1 MNNLSKEKEALFK
14 IILTAL
20 FAALCFVGVLI
31 RIPLPTGA
39 FVHLGNAMCI
49 LASLLIGGIYGGI
62 AGSLGMGL
70 FDLTHGYLGAGL
82 LRTFLLKFFMGLIA
96 GLVFK
101 LILKK
106 KLNVKKL
113 TIVFLVIIGLLFIT
127 LLTLSIVSYNNG
139 FVITYT
145 KNGELV
151 TKTVIIKWIIP
162 LFVGVMLILAVVDL
176 ILEKKFGKV
185 SNAAL
190 IAATCGVAFNTFGEV
205 YIKALLY
212 YWINSA
218 YGSFNDAYLYAVA
231 ELPATIITS
240 VLTVTIIGFI
250 YYPIYRAT
258 RDFNPIDYASKF
270 INDSDEESIAL
281 KEFEEE
287 IEKEKDAE
295 N

>member
-1 MNNLSKEKEALFK
+1 MTKEKKTLIK

-20 FAALCFVGVLI
+20 FSALCFIGVLI

-39 FVHLGNAMCI
+39 FVHLGNMICI
-49 LASLLIGGIYGGI
+49 LAALLIGGVYGGV

-82 LRTFLLKFFMGLIA
+82 LRTFILKFLMGLVA

-113 TIVFLVIIGLLFIT
+113 TIVFVIILGLLFVTSII
-127 LLTLSIVSYNNG
+127 LSVISYNNG

-145 KNGELV
+145 KNGEAV
-151 TKTVIIKWIIP
+151 TKTVVIKWIIP
-162 LFVGVMLILAVVDL
+162 LFIGVMFILGLIDL
-176 ILEKKFGKV
+176 LLEKKLGKV
-185 SNAAL
+185 AGAAL
-190 IAATCGVAFNTFGEV
+190 IAATCGVALNTLGEI
-205 YIKALLY
+205 YLKALLY
-212 YWINSA
+212 YWISSSYA
-218 YGSFNDAYLYAVA
+218 SFSDAYLYAIA

-240 VLTVTIIGFI
+240 VLTVSIIGFI

-258 RDFNPIDYASKF
+258 KDFNPIDYASQF
-270 INDSDEESIAL
+270 IEDKKDEDEEL
-281 KEFEEE
+281 DDE
-287 IEKEKDAE
+287 IKDAD
-295 N
+295 

>member
-1 MNNLSKEKEALFK
+1 MEKQKE
-14 IILTAL
+14 ILLKLVITAL
-20 FAALCFVGVLI
+20 FAALCFIGVLI

-39 FVHLGNAMCI
+39 FVHLGNMICI

-82 LRTFLLKFFMGLIA
+82 LRTFILKFLMGLTA

-113 TIVFLVIIGLLFIT
+113 TIILVILLGLAFIASVV
-127 LLTLSIVSYNNG
+127 LSVISYNNG

-145 KNGELV
+145 KNGEEV

-162 LFVGVMLILAVVDL
+162 LFIGVMLTLGVIDL
-176 ILEKKFGKV
+176 ILERKLGKV
-185 SNAAL
+185 AGAAL
-190 IAATCGVAFNTFGEV
+190 IAATCGVVLNTLGEV
-205 YIKALLY
+205 YLKALLY
-212 YWINSA
+212 YWINTSYA
-218 YGSFNDAYLYAVA
+218 SFNDAYLYAVA

-240 VLTVTIIGFI
+240 VLTVSIIGFI
-250 YYPIYRAT
+250 YWPIHKAT
-258 RDFNPIDYASKF
+258 KEFNPIDYASKF
-270 INDSDEESIAL
+270 IDEEKNEDSGIDKL
-281 KEFEEE
+281 ILEEE
-287 IEKEKDAE
+287 KNAE

>member
-1 MNNLSKEKEALFK
+1 MSKEKKILIK

-20 FAALCFVGVLI
+20 FSALCFIGVLI

-39 FVHLGNAMCI
+39 FVHLGNMICI
-49 LASLLIGGIYGGI
+49 LAALLIGGIYGGI

-82 LRTFLLKFFMGLIA
+82 LRTFILKFLMGLIA
-96 GLVFK
+96 GLIFK

-106 KLNVKKL
+106 KLSVKKL
-113 TIVFLVIIGLLFIT
+113 TIIFVSIIGLLFIT
-127 LLTLSIVSYNNG
+127 SIVLSVISYNNG

-162 LFVGVMLILAVVDL
+162 LFIGIMLVLGIIDL
-176 ILEKKFGKV
+176 VLEKKLGKV
-185 SNAAL
+185 AGAAL
-190 IAATCGVAFNTFGEV
+190 IGATAGVTINTLGEI
-205 YIKALLY
+205 YLKALLY
-212 YWINSA
+212 YLLNSA
-218 YGSFNDAYLYAVA
+218 YGSFNDAYLYAIA

-240 VLTVTIIGFI
+240 VLTVSIIGFI

-258 RDFNPIDYASKF
+258 KDFNPIDYASQF
-270 INDSDEESIAL
+270 IEEENNDDNEKDDEE
-281 KEFEEE
+281 
-287 IEKEKDAE
+287 
-295 N
+295 

>member
-1 MNNLSKEKEALFK
+1 MSKQKQALFK

-39 FVHLGNAMCI
+39 FVHLGNMICI
-49 LASLLIGGIYGGI
+49 LAALLIGGVYGGI

-96 GLVFK
+96 GLLFK
-101 LILKK
+101 LILKR

-113 TIVFLVIIGLLFIT
+113 TIIFVIILGLLFIT
-127 LLTLSIVSYNNG
+127 TLTLSIVSYNNG

-162 LFVGVMLILAVVDL
+162 LFVGVMLTLAIVDL
-176 ILEKKFGKV
+176 ALEKRIGKV
-185 SNAAL
+185 ASAAL
-190 IAATCGVAFNTFGEV
+190 IASSVAVAFNTFGEV

-212 YWINSA
+212 WWINSA

-250 YYPIYRAT
+250 YYPIYLAT
-258 RDFNPIDYASKF
+258 KSFNPLDYVTPL
-270 INDSDEESIAL
+270 IEENNDEENEE
-281 KEFEEE
+281 KELEE
-287 IEKEKDAE
+287 IKDAE
-295 N
+295 I

>member
-1 MNNLSKEKEALFK
+1 MTKEKKTLIK

-20 FAALCFVGVLI
+20 FSALCFIGVLI

-39 FVHLGNAMCI
+39 FVHLGNMICI

-82 LRTFLLKFFMGLIA
+82 LRTFILKFLMGFVA

-106 KLNVKKL
+106 KINVKKL
-113 TIVFLVIIGLLFIT
+113 TLIFVIILGLLFVTSIV
-127 LLTLSIVSYNNG
+127 LSVVSYNNG

-145 KNGELV
+145 KNGEVV
-151 TKTVIIKWIIP
+151 TKTVVIKWIIP
-162 LFVGVMLILAVVDL
+162 LFIGVMFVLGVIDL
-176 ILEKKFGKV
+176 ILEKKLGKV
-185 SNAAL
+185 AGAAL
-190 IAATCGVAFNTFGEV
+190 IAATCGVALNTLGEI
-205 YIKALLY
+205 YLKALLY
-212 YWINSA
+212 YWISSSYA
-218 YGSFNDAYLYAVA
+218 SFSDAYLYAIA

-240 VLTVTIIGFI
+240 VLTVSIIGFI

-258 RDFNPIDYASKF
+258 KDFNPIDYASQF
-270 INDSDEESIAL
+270 IEDKKDEDEEL
-281 KEFEEE
+281 DDE
-287 IEKEKDAE
+287 IKDAD
-295 N
+295 

>member
-1 MNNLSKEKEALFK
+1 MTNMSKQKQVLFK

-39 FVHLGNAMCI
+39 FVHLGNMICI
-49 LASLLIGGIYGGI
+49 LAALLIGGIYGGI

-82 LRTFLLKFFMGLIA
+82 LRTFLLKFFMGFIA
-96 GLVFK
+96 GALFK

-113 TIVFLVIIGLLFIT
+113 TIIFIVILGLLFIT

-162 LFVGVMLILAVVDL
+162 LLVGVLLLIAVLDI
-176 ILEKKFGKV
+176 ILEKKLGKI
-185 SNAAL
+185 SGAAL
-190 IAATCGVAFNTFGEV
+190 IAASAGVAFNTFGEV

-212 YWINSA
+212 WWINSA

-240 VLTVTIIGFI
+240 VLTVAIIGFI
-250 YYPIYRAT
+250 YFPIYLST
-258 RDFNPIDYASKF
+258 KSFNPLDYVTPL
-270 INDSDEESIAL
+270 IEEE
-281 KEFEEE
+281 KDDEE
-287 IEKEKDAE
+287 IEDDEEKDAE
-295 N
+295 I

>member
-1 MNNLSKEKEALFK
+1 MSKEKKILIK

-20 FAALCFVGVLI
+20 FSALCFIGVLI

-39 FVHLGNAMCI
+39 FVHLGNMICI
-49 LASLLIGGIYGGI
+49 LAALLIGGIYGGI

-82 LRTFLLKFFMGLIA
+82 LRTFILKFLMGLIA
-96 GLVFK
+96 GLIFK

-106 KLNVKKL
+106 KLNIKKL
-113 TIVFLVIIGLLFIT
+113 TIIFVSIIGLIFIT
-127 LLTLSIVSYNNG
+127 SIVLSVISYNNG

-162 LFVGVMLILAVVDL
+162 LFIGIMLVLGIIDL
-176 ILEKKFGKV
+176 VLEKKLGKV
-185 SNAAL
+185 AGAAL
-190 IAATCGVAFNTFGEV
+190 IGATAGVTINTLGEI
-205 YIKALLY
+205 YLKALLY
-212 YWINSA
+212 YLLNSA
-218 YGSFNDAYLYAVA
+218 YGSFNDAYLYAIA

-240 VLTVTIIGFI
+240 VLTVSIIGFI

-258 RDFNPIDYASKF
+258 KDFNPIDYASQF
-270 INDSDEESIAL
+270 IEEENNEDNEKDDEE
-281 KEFEEE
+281 
-287 IEKEKDAE
+287 
-295 N
+295 

>member
-1 MNNLSKEKEALFK
+1 MSKEKKILIK

-20 FAALCFVGVLI
+20 FSALCFIGVLI

-39 FVHLGNAMCI
+39 FVHLGNMICI
-49 LASLLIGGIYGGI
+49 LAALLIGGIYGGI

-82 LRTFLLKFFMGLIA
+82 LRTFILKFLMGLIA
-96 GLVFK
+96 GLIFK

-106 KLNVKKL
+106 KLNIKKL
-113 TIVFLVIIGLLFIT
+113 TIIFVSIIGLLFIT
-127 LLTLSIVSYNNG
+127 SIVLSVISYNNG

-162 LFVGVMLILAVVDL
+162 LFIGIMLVLGIIDL
-176 ILEKKFGKV
+176 VLEKKLGKV
-185 SNAAL
+185 AGAAL
-190 IAATCGVAFNTFGEV
+190 IGATAGVTINTLGEI
-205 YIKALLY
+205 YLKALLY
-212 YWINSA
+212 YLLNSA
-218 YGSFNDAYLYAVA
+218 YGSFNDAYLYAIA

-240 VLTVTIIGFI
+240 VLTVSIIGFI

-258 RDFNPIDYASKF
+258 KDFNPIDYASQF
-270 INDSDEESIAL
+270 IEEENNEDNEKDDEE
-281 KEFEEE
+281 
-287 IEKEKDAE
+287 
-295 N
+295 

>member
-1 MNNLSKEKEALFK
+1 MSKQKQALFK

-39 FVHLGNAMCI
+39 FVHLGNMICI
-49 LASLLIGGIYGGI
+49 LAALLIGGIYGGI

-82 LRTFLLKFFMGLIA
+82 LRTFLLKFFMGFIA
-96 GLVFK
+96 GALFK

-113 TIVFLVIIGLLFIT
+113 TIIFVIIIGLLFIT
-127 LLTLSIVSYNNG
+127 MLTLSIISYNNG

-162 LFVGVMLILAVVDL
+162 LFVGVMFTLAIVDL
-176 ILEKKFGKV
+176 ALEKKIGKV
-185 SNAAL
+185 ASAAL
-190 IAATCGVAFNTFGEV
+190 IASSVAVAFNTFGEV

-212 YWINSA
+212 WWINSA

-250 YYPIYRAT
+250 YFPIYLAT
-258 RDFNPIDYASKF
+258 KSFNPLDYVTPL
-270 INDSDEESIAL
+270 IEENNDEENEENEL
-281 KEFEEE
+281 EE
-287 IEKEKDAE
+287 IKDAE
-295 N
+295 I

>member
-1 MNNLSKEKEALFK
+1 MNNLSKQKEALFK

-39 FVHLGNAMCI
+39 FVHLGNTMCI
-49 LASLLIGGIYGGI
+49 LAALLIGGVYGGI

-70 FDLTHGYLGAGL
+70 FDLTHGYGGAGL
-82 LRTFLLKFFMGLIA
+82 VRTFLLKFFMGLIA
-96 GLVFK
+96 GLIFK

-106 KLNVKKL
+106 KLNVKKI
-113 TIVFLVIIGLLFIT
+113 TIIFVIIIGLLFIT

-162 LFVGVMLILAVVDL
+162 VLVGVVLILGIVDL
-176 ILEKKFGKV
+176 ILEKKLGVV
-185 SNAAL
+185 SGAAL
-190 IAATCGVAFNTFGEV
+190 IGATSGVAFNTFGEV

-258 RDFNPIDYASKF
+258 KDFNPIDYASKF
-270 INDSDEESIAL
+270 IDEETEAEI
-281 KEFEEE
+281 EFEKE

-295 N
+295 I

>member
-1 MNNLSKEKEALFK
+1 MTKEKKALIK

-20 FAALCFVGVLI
+20 FAALCFIGVLI

-39 FVHLGNAMCI
+39 FVHLGNMICI
-49 LASLLIGGIYGGI
+49 LAALLLGGIYGGV

-82 LRTFLLKFFMGLIA
+82 LRTFILKFLMGLVA

-113 TIVFLVIIGLLFIT
+113 TIIFVILLGLAFIASV
-127 LLTLSIVSYNNG
+127 TLSVISYNNG

-145 KNGELV
+145 KNGEVV

-162 LFVGVMLILAVVDL
+162 LFIGVMFTLGLIDL
-176 ILEKKFGKV
+176 FLEKKLGKV
-185 SNAAL
+185 AGAAL
-190 IAATCGVAFNTFGEV
+190 IAATCGVVLNTLGEV
-205 YIKALLY
+205 YLKALLY
-212 YWINSA
+212 YWINTSYA
-218 YGSFNDAYLYAVA
+218 SFNDAYLYAVA

-240 VLTVTIIGFI
+240 VLTVSIIGFI
-250 YYPIYRAT
+250 YWPIHKAT
-258 RDFNPIDYASKF
+258 KDFNPIDYASQF
-270 INDSDEESIAL
+270 LDEENN
-281 KEFEEE
+281 EETIDDE
-287 IEKEKDAE
+287 ETTIDNEKDAE
-295 N
+295 I

>member
-1 MNNLSKEKEALFK
+1 MGNNLSKQQQTLIKL
-14 IILTAL
+14 ILTAL
-20 FAALCFVGVLI
+20 FSALCFIGVLI

-39 FVHLGNAMCI
+39 FVHLGNMICI
-49 LASLLIGGIYGGI
+49 LASLLIGGIYGGV

-82 LRTFLLKFFMGLIA
+82 LRTFIIKFLMVFIA

-113 TIVFLVIIGLLFIT
+113 TIIFVIILGLLFIT
-127 LLTLSIVSYNNG
+127 AITLSVVSYNNG

-151 TKTVIIKWIIP
+151 TKTVVIKWIIP
-162 LFVGVMLILAVVDL
+162 LFIGIMLLIAIIDL
-176 ILEKKFGKV
+176 VLEKKLGKV
-185 SNAAL
+185 AGAAL
-190 IAATCGVAFNTFGEV
+190 IAASAGVLVNTLGEI
-205 YIKALLY
+205 YLKALLY
-212 YWINSA
+212 YWLNSA
-218 YGSFNDAYLYAVA
+218 YGSFSDAYYYAIA

-250 YYPIYRAT
+250 YYPIYRST
-258 RDFNPIDYASKF
+258 KDFNPIDYASKF
-270 INDSDEESIAL
+270 IEEEKDEEID
-281 KEFEEE
+281 E
-287 IEKEKDAE
+287 EKEALE

>member
-1 MNNLSKEKEALFK
+1 MSKEKKILIK

-20 FAALCFVGVLI
+20 FSALCFIGVLI

-39 FVHLGNAMCI
+39 FVHLGNMICI
-49 LASLLIGGIYGGI
+49 LAALLIGGIYGGI

-82 LRTFLLKFFMGLIA
+82 LRTFILKFLMGLIA
-96 GLVFK
+96 GLIFK

-106 KLNVKKL
+106 KLSVKKL
-113 TIVFLVIIGLLFIT
+113 TIIFVSIIGLLFIT
-127 LLTLSIVSYNNG
+127 SIVLSVISYNNG

-162 LFVGVMLILAVVDL
+162 LFIGIMLVLGIIDL
-176 ILEKKFGKV
+176 VLEKKLGKV
-185 SNAAL
+185 AGAAL
-190 IAATCGVAFNTFGEV
+190 IGATAGVTINTLGEI
-205 YIKALLY
+205 YLKALLY
-212 YWINSA
+212 YLLNSA
-218 YGSFNDAYLYAVA
+218 YGSFNDAYLYAIA

-240 VLTVTIIGFI
+240 VLTVSIIGFI

-258 RDFNPIDYASKF
+258 KDFNPIDYASQF
-270 INDSDEESIAL
+270 IEEENNEDNEKDDEE
-281 KEFEEE
+281 
-287 IEKEKDAE
+287 
-295 N
+295 

>member
-1 MNNLSKEKEALFK
+1 MSKQKEALFK
-14 IILTAL
+14 VILTAL

-39 FVHLGNAMCI
+39 FVHLGNMICI
-49 LASLLIGGIYGGI
+49 LAALLIGGLYGGI

-82 LRTFLLKFFMGLIA
+82 LRTFLLKFLMGFIA
-96 GLVFK
+96 GTLFK

-113 TIVFLVIIGLLFIT
+113 TIIFIVILGLLFIT

-162 LFVGVMLILAVVDL
+162 LLFGIVFLIALLDL
-176 ILEKKFGKV
+176 ILEKKLGKLSGV
-185 SNAAL
+185 AL
-190 IAATCGVAFNTFGEV
+190 IAASAGVAFNTFGEV

-212 YWINSA
+212 WWINSA

-250 YYPIYRAT
+250 YFPIYLAT
-258 RDFNPIDYASKF
+258 KSFNPLDYVTP
-270 INDSDEESIAL
+270 IIEEDIVEDETNEDT
-281 KEFEEE
+281 EE
-287 IEKEKDAE
+287 IKDAE